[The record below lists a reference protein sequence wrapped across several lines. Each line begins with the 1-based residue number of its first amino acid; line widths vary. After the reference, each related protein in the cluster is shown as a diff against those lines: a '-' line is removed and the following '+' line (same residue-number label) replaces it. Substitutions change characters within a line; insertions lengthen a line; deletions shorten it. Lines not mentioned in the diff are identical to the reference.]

1 MILVFL
7 LGCEA
12 EEVRQERCLGP
23 VIELVKWRNGK
34 LSEWLAGRDP
44 LEPGQLR
51 RDEKA
56 KVAAAVL
63 RLRAAGGGCRG
74 AWEMG
79 VWTVP
84 DTPPA
89 RLRDE
94 ALRQVLGL
102 PGVNYTPVAIGP
114 AGVTTDGRV
123 GVEPAE

>member
-1 MILVFL
+1 MILLLL
-7 LGCEA
+7 LGCEP

-23 VIELVKWRNGK
+23 VIELTKWRNGK
-34 LSEWLAGRDP
+34 AAEWLAGRDP

-56 KVAAAVL
+56 KVDDAVE
-63 RLRAAGGGCRG
+63 RLRAAGSGCRS

-94 ALRQVLGL
+94 ALRRVLDL
-102 PGVNYTPVAIGP
+102 PAVDYTPVAVGP
-114 AGVTTDGRV
+114 AGVTTDGRI
-123 GVEPAE
+123 GVEPKE

>member
-1 MILVFL
+1 MILLFF

-44 LEPGQLR
+44 LEPSQLR

-56 KVAAAVL
+56 HVDEAVA

-84 DTPPA
+84 DTPPS

-102 PGVNYTPVAIGP
+102 PAVEYSTVAVGP
-114 AGVTTDGRV
+114 AGVTTDGKV
-123 GVEPAE
+123 GVEPEQ